1 MRRGPSGSGL
11 TLLYSWSQLII
22 MPRALVCAALQLL
35 LSAHCPACCPY
46 SSLAFHVSGC
56 IRETQA
62 SFSFSPVQVLL
73 HSRVSVTRNSAACAG
88 GLVNPKGGGFSA
100 HQEPFGSKHLSV
112 LRKKQA
118 GPTSGCFLCI
128 NFSPLWHLVAYF
140 LKMND
145 GESG

>member
-11 TLLYSWSQLII
+11 TLLHSRSQLII
-22 MPRALVCAALQLL
+22 LPRALVCAALPLL

-46 SSLAFHVSGC
+46 SSLAFHVSGH

-73 HSRVSVTRNSAACAG
+73 YSKAPLTRISTACCWRAG
-88 GLVNPKGGGFSA
+88 EPKGRWLQCY
-100 HQEPFGSKHLSV
+100 QEPFASKYLSV

-128 NFSPLWHLVAYF
+128 NVSPLWYLVSYF
-140 LKMND
+140 
-145 GESG
+145 